1 LQELAAIPGTIARGA
16 LLPSLP
22 AFRLMLERLA
32 QGSMTAAELGGTL
45 PPDQRARAAMGMV
58 WLMKIGLI
66 TISPAEEA
74 KPD

>member
-1 LQELAAIPGTIARGA
+1 
-16 LLPSLP
+16 
-22 AFRLMLERLA
+22 
-32 QGSMTAAELGGTL
+32 L